1 MKHLGQ
7 MWLLKKARKV
17 SNPSYEVTS
26 NYSGLLGSSDIEI
39 LSDEEIF
46 GLPAEAPTQNPDAG
60 NPSPSSTG
68 EIFDSD
74 EEIFQP
80 VGLKSSSPP
89 SSENAQSCQ
98 LFCNSS

>member
-1 MKHLGQ
+1 MKHLRQ
-7 MWLLKKARKV
+7 MSLLKRARKV
-17 SNPSYEVTS
+17 SNASHEVTP

-39 LSDEEIF
+39 LSDEEVF
-46 GLPAEAPTQNPDAG
+46 GLSAEAPTQNPKAG

-89 SSENAQSCQ
+89 SSEKVQSCQ
-98 LFCNSS
+98 SVL